1 MVIDQEFTISGIG
14 VPLGGHPDK
23 TIRVYDYRT
32 QTGDEIGMDI
42 NLTFPS
48 DGMNREQA
56 IAAGQNINVQEI
68 TTSTP
73 DATGFI
79 DLGWAQEDRRTFA
92 IDENINTAL
101 TEEAARDSN
110 NSTSDTAS
118 ASFMNWYALIKEFY
132 IRNDLREATTFP
144 LRLSSGTD
152 ITVDRNL
159 SFESTPGSVTIDD
172 DTVELRHS
180 SAGFNAVGAAD
191 IKNTLRMVGLNNTVT
206 WGARAFPNNITL
218 AGGVH
223 NIATTSGTFM
233 QNVSWS
239 FDGTTRIHFT
249 GLPAGEYDVYNLL
262 GTVTQPPGS
271 NTLQISAA
279 NPGVILFTT
288 DPNYFNDWEAFPNPG
303 SNVELQTRLAPSD
316 IS

>member
-1 MVIDQEFTISGIG
+1 MRPLPLRKDTSATPATSDVPTGVASIAEGVLYNTTGQNGFLVIDQEFTISGIG

-101 TEEAARDSN
+101 TCLLYTSPSPRDS
-110 NSTSDTAS
+110 
-118 ASFMNWYALIKEFY
+118 
-132 IRNDLREATTFP
+132 
-144 LRLSSGTD
+144 
-152 ITVDRNL
+152 
-159 SFESTPGSVTIDD
+159 
-172 DTVELRHS
+172 
-180 SAGFNAVGAAD
+180 
-191 IKNTLRMVGLNNTVT
+191 
-206 WGARAFPNNITL
+206 
-218 AGGVH
+218 
-223 NIATTSGTFM
+223 
-233 QNVSWS
+233 
-239 FDGTTRIHFT
+239 
-249 GLPAGEYDVYNLL
+249 
-262 GTVTQPPGS
+262 
-271 NTLQISAA
+271 
-279 NPGVILFTT
+279 
-288 DPNYFNDWEAFPNPG
+288 
-303 SNVELQTRLAPSD
+303 
-316 IS
+316 